1 MIHVS
6 KNETIRQG
14 QLRALNIFFRS
25 KYKEIQ
31 LVTKVG
37 TSLIPMYLKY
47 VVQKE

>member
-31 LVTKVG
+31 LG

-47 VVQKE
+47 VVPKE